1 RFRRRTSRRSA
12 GPSNRVRRYVAR
24 RVAAFVATL
33 VFLSALVFVVVRVLP
48 GDPAT
53 LILGVESNPETVA
66 RLRQAL
72 GLDRP
77 LAVQYVDWLARAAR
91 GDLGTS
97 IQYDVPV
104 GRLILSRLPVTLPL
118 ALMAAA
124 IMIAVALPL
133 GVYAAT
139 RHRRAGDYAAML
151 VSQLGIAV
159 PAFWSGLLL
168 ILLFSVRL
176 GWFRS
181 GGFDGW
187 SAGVVAGVKAL
198 LLPAI
203 ALGAFQAAV
212 LVRATRSAVL
222 DVLREDYVRTAR
234 AKGVAE
240 GRVVARHA
248 LRNAMIPIVTVM
260 GIQLGQLIA
269 GAAGLQGPSRAY
281 PFGTDQY
288 GRDVL
293 SRVMAGAPTSIA
305 VGVIAV
311 GIGALVGIV
320 LGLASGW
327 VGGWLDEG
335 AMRLVDAVQGFPAIL
350 SALLFTA
357 VFAPGIGISMVAIG
371 IAFVPVFARL
381 TRGAVLELRDRE
393 FVVAARALGARDLRL
408 VLRHILPNTMAP
420 LIVQA
425 TTSFPVA
432 ILAEAALAYLG
443 LGTQPPHPSW
453 GLMLKEA

>member
-1 RFRRRTSRRSA
+1 MSKRRHLTFVLGAVISLA
-12 GPSNRVRRYVAR
+12 L
-24 RVAAFVATL
+24 AATAALSL
-33 VFLSALVFVVVRVLP
+33 VYTPR
-48 GDPAT
+48 D
-53 LILGVESNPETVA
+53 
-66 RLRQAL
+66 
-72 GLDRP
+72 P
-77 LAVQYVDWLARAAR
+77 LA
-91 GDLGTS
+91 
-97 IQYDVPV
+97 
-104 GRLILSRLPVTLPL
+104 
-118 ALMAAA
+118 M
-124 IMIAVALPL
+124 
-133 GVYAAT
+133 
-139 RHRRAGDYAAML
+139 
-151 VSQLGIAV
+151 
-159 PAFWSGLLL
+159 
-168 ILLFSVRL
+168 
-176 GWFRS
+176 
-181 GGFDGW
+181 
-187 SAGVVAGVKAL
+187 
-198 LLPAI
+198 
-203 ALGAFQAAV
+203 
-212 LVRATRSAVL
+212 
-222 DVLREDYVRTAR
+222 
-234 AKGVAE
+234 
-240 GRVVARHA
+240 
-248 LRNAMIPIVTVM
+248 
-260 GIQLGQLIA
+260 A
-269 GAAGLQGPSRAY
+269 GAARLQGPSRAH

-371 IAFVPVFARL
+371 IAFVPAFARL
-381 TRGAVLELRDRE
+381 TRGAVLELRGRE

-453 GLMLKEA
+453 GLMLKEAQNFLGMNPWFAVFPGGAIAVAVLGLNLLGDGLRDLLDPKAA